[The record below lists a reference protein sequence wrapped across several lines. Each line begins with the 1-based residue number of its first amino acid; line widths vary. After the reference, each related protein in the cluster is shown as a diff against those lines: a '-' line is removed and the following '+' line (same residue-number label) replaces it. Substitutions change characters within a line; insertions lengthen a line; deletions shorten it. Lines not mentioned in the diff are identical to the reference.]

1 VTASEDIA
9 AALLKALAKSVPGA
23 AEITSLHRLTGGA
36 SRETWAFDLQAE
48 EGTVPL
54 VLRRA
59 PGGSGG
65 NPVTTGIP
73 LAAEARLLAA
83 AQAGGVP
90 VPQVRHVLNDGDG
103 LGEGY
108 VMARLSGETI
118 PRRILRDEAY
128 APVRPHLARR
138 CGEILARIHALPR
151 DAAADAVDRLDAA
164 VQLTNYREI
173 HDSFGEPHPVFEAAF
188 AWLSRRIGD
197 APQTVVHGDFRHGN
211 LMVDRS
217 GVAAVLDWEL
227 AHIGDPLE
235 DLGWICVPSW
245 RFGELDRP
253 VGGFG
258 SREDLIAGYEAA
270 GGAAVNRERL
280 KFWEIFGSLKWGIMC
295 QMMGQAHLSGTVRSL
310 ERAAI
315 GRRVSETE
323 LDLVLMLRGE
333 MP

>member
-1 VTASEDIA
+1 MA
-9 AALLKALAKSVPGA
+9 AADSFAADILKAVARSVPGA
-23 AEITSLHRLTGGA
+23 RSIGDVRRLTGGA
-36 SRETWAFDLQAE
+36 SRETWAFDVQVD

-54 VLRRA
+54 ILRRS
-59 PGGSGG
+59 PGGSAD
-65 NPVTTGIP
+65 NPVATGIP
-73 LAAEARLLAA
+73 LGTEARLLTAA
-83 AQAGGVP
+83 AAGGVP
-90 VPQVRHVLNDGDG
+90 VPGVRHVLTPQDG

-108 VMARLSGETI
+108 FMMRVEGETI
-118 PRRILRDEAY
+118 PRKILRDEAF
-128 APVRPHLARR
+128 AAVRHRLARQ

-151 DAAADAVDRLDAA
+151 EPLSGDLEALDART
-164 VQLTNYREI
+164 QLARYREV

-188 AWLSRRIGD
+188 AWLGARVGE
-197 APQTVVHGDFRHGN
+197 APNVLVHGDFRHGN
-211 LMVDRS
+211 LMVGQD
-217 GVAAVLDWEL
+217 GIAAVLDWEL

-245 RFGELDRP
+245 RFGLLDNP

-258 SREDLIAGYEAA
+258 ARDDLIAGYEAA
-270 GGAAVNRERL
+270 GGVSVDRERL

-295 QMMGQAHLSGTVRSL
+295 QMMGHAHLSGMIRSM